1 MTTDNLPKG
10 PKPAS
15 GGGNPPPGGASAQ
28 FHLPKHARRNSE
40 GSDPYLLAVNAFKT
54 GQDYSAKPSAYE
66 KRRAIETV
74 VDDGRIGPAMTV
86 RFITFEKTNYFSNSD

>member
-1 MTTDNLPKG
+1 MTADNLPKE

-15 GGGNPPPGGASAQ
+15 GGGNPPSGGASAQ
-28 FHLPKHARRNSE
+28 FHLPKQARRNSE
-40 GSDPYLLAVNAFKT
+40 GSNPYLLAVNTFKT
-54 GQDYSAKPSAYE
+54 SQDYSAKPSANE

-86 RFITFEKTNYFSNSD
+86 RFITFEKTNKFSNFD